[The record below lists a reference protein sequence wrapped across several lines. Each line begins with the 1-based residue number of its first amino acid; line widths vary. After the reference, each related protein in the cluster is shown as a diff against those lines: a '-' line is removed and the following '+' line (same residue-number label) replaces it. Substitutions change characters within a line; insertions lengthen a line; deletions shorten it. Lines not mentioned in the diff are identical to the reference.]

1 MDVKTNIY
9 FDFLPLCGK
18 GVSCFELTLNKMQP

>member
-1 MDVKTNIY
+1 MDVKTSIY

-18 GVSCFELTLNKMQP
+18 GVSYFELTSNKTQP